1 MNEYQKR
8 LVNNPV
14 NQGKTGNYLFY
25 GVPNDIEGKLF
36 VKLLRR
42 YINPKFKFY
51 RQFRKSGSWSHS
63 VNSTDGDSYV
73 VYVDDKNKKQ
83 SEKEVSN
90 LHKSN
95 IGFAQSNLELLAKNS
110 KLGDELKNKTKAF
123 KQIKEIVNN

>member
-8 LVNNPV
+8 LVNNPI

>member
-73 VYVDDKNKKQ
+73 VYVNEKNPEPTLNDVEIKVY
-83 SEKEVSN
+83 E
-90 LHKSN
+90 
-95 IGFAQSNLELLAKNS
+95 
-110 KLGDELKNKTKAF
+110 
-123 KQIKEIVNN
+123 KQIKTLSSIRTLVNN

>member
-36 VKLLRR
+36 VKLLRK

-73 VYVDDKNKKQ
+73 VYVDDKNKN
-83 SEKEVSN
+83 EKY
-90 LHKSN
+90 
-95 IGFAQSNLELLAKNS
+95 LADEYVQTSLKYQE
-110 KLGDELKNKTKAF
+110 KLN
-123 KQIKEIVNN
+123 QIKEIIND

>member
-36 VKLLRR
+36 VKLLRK

-73 VYVDDKNKKQ
+73 VYVNEKNPEPTLNDAEIKVYEQ
-83 SEKEVSN
+83 
-90 LHKSN
+90 
-95 IGFAQSNLELLAKNS
+95 
-110 KLGDELKNKTKAF
+110 
-123 KQIKEIVNN
+123 QIKTLSSIRTLVNN

>member
-8 LVNNPV
+8 LVNNPI

-110 KLGDELKNKTKAF
+110 KLGDELKK
-123 KQIKEIVNN
+123 

>member
-36 VKLLRR
+36 AKLLKK
-42 YINPKFKFY
+42 YINPKFKYY

-73 VYVDDKNKKQ
+73 VYVDDKNKKLLTH
-83 SEKEVSN
+83 EYVA
-90 LHKSN
+90 SN
-95 IGFAQSNLELLAKNS
+95 I
-110 KLGDELKNKTKAF
+110 KLR
-123 KQIKEIVNN
+123 KQLDDIKSIIS

>member
-83 SEKEVSN
+83 KEKEVSN